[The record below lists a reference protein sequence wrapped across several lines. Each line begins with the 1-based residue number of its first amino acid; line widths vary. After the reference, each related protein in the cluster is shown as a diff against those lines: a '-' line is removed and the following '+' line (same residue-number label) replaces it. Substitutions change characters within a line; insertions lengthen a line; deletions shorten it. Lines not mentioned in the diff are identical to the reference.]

1 MAATT
6 VINAAYDTSGNGGR
20 KLITLSNGW
29 IVAGVFSDPRAYFY
43 VSKDKGKTF
52 TPLTFINYSSG
63 INFSLSAKGTNIYV
77 LARASDSVYMH
88 RIDATTVTNTDQWD
102 VNRIRVDNGQTSGTL
117 AGISSVVNDAGTEIH
132 AAWASK
138 NSTRPNSFNIRYAK
152 GTIDGNGNV
161 TWGSVEQISTHN
173 ASTAN
178 HVNPCIVVMPNGRP
192 IIIHEYQNSSDY
204 RIVVSRWNG
213 TAWEGAIGTVTSANG
228 ASVYYGGTY
237 AQAFPC
243 AVVDGNGTIHVVW
256 YGLDSGFST
265 VENIRYS
272 KSTDGGVSW
281 SASERLTTETSYR
294 QQHPVISVD
303 KANRLYVFWQGQAPS
318 ASYYAINRRIYTGS
332 AWVTIEN
339 LTPFPS
345 NHQEHPSVIER
356 ESGGLIG
363 WMWRNTQSSSVK
375 FDSITLNQ
383 VPTLTLTSPADNQT
397 LAEGS
402 TFPIAGEASDADN
415 GNVVTV
421 KYKINNGT
429 ARAIASGVSDGSSPL
444 SFAKTL
450 TYSNKRLWDGAV
462 DVTGADLAENVD
474 HVLTVWAEDDQGGKS
489 EEVTRKFR
497 VIWNRPPT
505 ISGEN
510 GDLGI
515 MEEPPSVEYTVTDP
529 ETNPFTITEKIN
541 GEVIRTF
548 AGVAGQQE
556 TVTIP
561 PDMWLRLEPSVQHE
575 LTIEA
580 TDSQGMT
587 AIRTYTLTRFVDKI
601 VFSLDFATMQQ
612 ETKDFFTTDVAAK
625 RLLLTPIWDLP
636 PGAILLVEVCNNA
649 YDAEPTWEDAT
660 IVVKLNRAHLFS
672 NTTKTAAQWGINF
685 RIKIEKGT
693 AIGPIYVK
701 GVGGAFD

>member
-1 MAATT
+1 MPSITIVADSSWKDTYVNEHNPTTNYGTAASLL
-6 VINAAYDTSGNGGR
+6 VGLYQSGSNIRKSAAYI
-20 KLITLSNGW
+20 K
-29 IVAGVFSDPRAYFY
+29 P
-43 VSKDKGKTF
+43 
-52 TPLTFINYSSG
+52 
-63 INFSLSAKGTNIYV
+63 SL
-77 LARASDSVYMH
+77 ASLP
-88 RIDATTVTNTDQWD
+88 A
-102 VNRIRVDNGQTSGTL
+102 
-117 AGISSVVNDAGTEIH
+117 
-132 AAWASK
+132 
-138 NSTRPNSFNIRYAK
+138 NIR
-152 GTIDGNGNV
+152 
-161 TWGSVEQISTHN
+161 
-173 ASTAN
+173 
-178 HVNPCIVVMPNGRP
+178 
-192 IIIHEYQNSSDY
+192 
-204 RIVVSRWNG
+204 
-213 TAWEGAIGTVTSANG
+213 VTSAILK
-228 ASVYYGGTY
+228 VYTS
-237 AQAFPC
+237 P
-243 AVVDGNGTIHVVW
+243 
-256 YGLDSGFST
+256 S
-265 VENIRYS
+265 R
-272 KSTDGGVSW
+272 STDGMPHKVVRVTSDWDPMTLVSANAPTVDTVKYDAPIATNAYASIDITPIVASWVDGSKPNYGVKIINDGTVGQGEWSW
-281 SASERLTTETSYR
+281 WYNAS
-294 QQHPVISVD
+294 
-303 KANRLYVFWQGQAPS
+303 
-318 ASYYAINRRIYTGS
+318 
-332 AWVTIEN
+332 
-339 LTPFPS
+339 
-345 NHQEHPSVIER
+345 EHPSNKPMLEVTYE
-356 ESGGLIG
+356 
-363 WMWRNTQSSSVK
+363 
-375 FDSITLNQ
+375 FLNKP
-383 VPTLTLTSPADNQT
+383 PTLTLTSPSDNQT

-580 TDSQGMT
+580 TDSQGMI